1 MHTGLKFK
9 KCHLTHKACHCQIK
23 MTCQISQFRTL
34 PAMVMYMRPYL
45 VSIAVGHCHEWHCQ
59 QWLLLFNNAAS
70 LSLPNSCCVV
80 TMVCYSRGN
89 NHCPIVAMSVPW
101 PLLDSCHDS
110 TMDISKFALKN
121 ESRFLWHCWQL
132 CGNVWPLWDL
142 NSCYH
147 SQPGII
153 PELLLTELT
162 WVLESWGK
170 YAS

>member
-1 MHTGLKFK
+1 
-9 KCHLTHKACHCQIK
+9 
-23 MTCQISQFRTL
+23 MTCQISQVCTPL
-34 PAMVMYMRPYL
+34 AMDMYIRPYL
-45 VSIAVGHCHEWHCQ
+45 VAIAVGHCHDWHCQ
-59 QWLLLFNNAAS
+59 QWPYIFINVAS
-70 LSLPNSCCVV
+70 LSLPISCCVV
-80 TMVCYSRGN
+80 TIECCSRGS

-101 PLLDSCHDS
+101 PLLDSCHVS
-110 TMDISKFALKN
+110 TMDIAKFALKN
-121 ESRFLWHCWQL
+121 EFRFLQHCWQL

-162 WVLESWGK
+162 WVLESRGK

>member
-1 MHTGLKFK
+1 MTTRFPIGRVIAILKWP
-9 KCHLTHKACHCQIK
+9 IK
-23 MTCQISQFRTL
+23 FSKYFTL
-34 PAMVMYMRPYL
+34 SAMDMYIRLYL
-45 VSIAVGHCHEWHCQ
+45 VAIAVGHCHEWHCQ

-80 TMVCYSRGN
+80 TMECYGRGN

-101 PLLDSCHDS
+101 PLLDGCHVS
-110 TMDISKFALKN
+110 TMDIAKFALKN
-121 ESRFLWHCWQL
+121 EFRFLQHCWQL
-132 CGNVWPLWDL
+132 CGNIWPMWDL

-162 WVLESWGK
+162 WVLEIRGK
-170 YAS
+170 YAN